1 LKTTIGYTESQARG
15 VDLTQEML
23 TFESVSPHLL
33 RVGACHDNLGDVLLK
48 KTKIICTLGPASS
61 SKQMIEKLFQAGMNG
76 VRINTA
82 YGDLAQYQSV
92 IETVREITDIPI
104 IIDIKG
110 PEIRIRASE
119 RKVLSKG
126 DILEVGFDGE
136 AVCFNHDFY
145 DQMGVDDEVYIDN
158 GKIRTRVVEKK
169 DRKLRLLALNSGSI
183 EDGKGVNIPNKHL
196 SVPTFP
202 EKDLEIIRF
211 AEKYDIEYIALSFTR
226 NAEDVKNL
234 SQTNNYKGGIIA
246 KIENSEGVQNVE
258 EILDVCHGIMV
269 ARGDLGVE
277 IPPERVPLVQK
288 SLIKLS
294 NQKGKLVVTATEML
308 ESMIHQPNPTRAEVS
323 DVANAI
329 LDGSDAVMLSG
340 ETAVGSY
347 PVEAVEMMT
356 RIANETE
363 KAVKSNVEDTPFI
376 NISDTVSKAIQ
387 RICQSMPVHNVIT
400 LTRSGYTA
408 RMIARFKIA
417 QPIIAVTPEIK
428 VKKQLEL
435 TFGVYPVVIDYL
447 EEKDKILAVAT
458 RLYEMH
464 LVDDE
469 ETVLFTAGERT
480 TMEHASNSI
489 EIHKIRELRKFGSF

>member
-1 LKTTIGYTESQARG
+1 
-15 VDLTQEML
+15 
-23 TFESVSPHLL
+23 
-33 RVGACHDNLGDVLLK
+33 LLK
-48 KTKIICTLGPASS
+48 KTKIICTVGPASS
-61 SKQMIEKLFQAGMNG
+61 SRQTIEKMFQAGMNG
-76 VRINTA
+76 ARINTA
-82 YGDLAQYQSV
+82 YGNLAQYQSV
-92 IETVREITDIPI
+92 IETVREIADIPI

-110 PEIRIRASE
+110 PEIRIRAAQ
-119 RKVLSKG
+119 RKVFSKG
-126 DILEVGFDGE
+126 DILEVGFDGKE
-136 AVCFNHDFY
+136 VCFNHDFY
-145 DQMGVDDEVYIDN
+145 DEMEVDDEVYIDN

-169 DRKLRLLALNSGSI
+169 NRKLRLLTLDSGVI

-211 AEKYDIEYIALSFTR
+211 AEKHDVEYVALSFTR

-234 SQTNNYKGGIIA
+234 SQTNSFEGGIIA

-258 EILDVCHGIMV
+258 EILEDASGLMV

-277 IPPERVPLVQK
+277 IEPERVPLVQK
-288 SLIKLS
+288 SLIKLC

-308 ESMIHQPNPTRAEVS
+308 ESMINQPNPTRAEVS

-340 ETAVGSY
+340 ETAVGQY
-347 PVEAVEMMT
+347 PVDAVEMMT

-376 NISDTVSKAIQ
+376 NISDTVSRAIQ
-387 RICQSMPVHNVIT
+387 RICQTMPIHKVIP

-435 TFGVYPVVIDYL
+435 IFGVYPVLINYQ
-447 EEKDKILAVAT
+447 EEKDRISAVANQ
-458 RLYEMH
+458 LHEMH

-469 ETVLFTAGERT
+469 ETVLFTSAMRT
-480 TMEHASNSI
+480 TVKHASNSI
-489 EIHKIRELRKFGSF
+489 EIHKIKELRNFAPS

>member
-1 LKTTIGYTESQARG
+1 
-15 VDLTQEML
+15 M
-23 TFESVSPHLL
+23 
-33 RVGACHDNLGDVLLK
+33 K
-48 KTKIICTLGPASS
+48 KTKIICTVGPASF
-61 SKQMIEKLFQAGMNG
+61 SKQVIERMFQAGMNG

-82 YGDLAQYQSV
+82 YGNLAQYRSI
-92 IETVREITDIPI
+92 IETVREIADIPI

-110 PEIRIRASE
+110 PEIRIKTSKPR
-119 RKVLSKG
+119 VFSKG
-126 DILEVGFDGE
+126 DILEIGFGGE
-136 AVCFNHDFY
+136 GISFNHDVY
-145 DQMGVDDEVYIDN
+145 DQMEVDDEVYIDN
-158 GKIRTRVVEKK
+158 GKIRTRLVKSK
-169 DRKLRLLALNSGSI
+169 DRKLLLLTSDSGVI

-196 SVPTFP
+196 SVPTFT

-211 AEKYDIEYIALSFTR
+211 AKNHDAEYVALSFTR

-234 SQTNNYKGGIIA
+234 SQTNNFAGGIIA
-246 KIENSEGVQNVE
+246 KIENSKGVQNAE
-258 EILDVCHGIMV
+258 EILDTCSGIMV

-277 IPPERVPLVQK
+277 IEPERVPLVQK

-340 ETAVGSY
+340 ETAVGQY

-376 NISDTVSKAIQ
+376 NISDTVSRAIQ
-387 RICQSMPVHNVIT
+387 RICQSMPVHKVIP

-408 RMIARFKIA
+408 RMIARFKIT

-428 VKKQLEL
+428 IKKQLEL
-435 TFGVYPVVIDYL
+435 AFGVYPVLIDYW
-447 EEKDKILAVAT
+447 EEKDRILTVANQ
-458 RLYEMH
+458 LHEMH
-464 LVDDE
+464 LISDGD
-469 ETVLFTAGERT
+469 TVLFTEGVRT
-480 TMEHASNSI
+480 TVEHSSNSI
-489 EIHKIRELRKFGSF
+489 EIHKIEELRRFASS

>member
-1 LKTTIGYTESQARG
+1 
-15 VDLTQEML
+15 
-23 TFESVSPHLL
+23 
-33 RVGACHDNLGDVLLK
+33 LK

-61 SKQMIEKLFQAGMNG
+61 SKPIIEKMFQAGMNG

-82 YGDLAQYQSV
+82 YGNLTQYQSI
-92 IETVREITDIPI
+92 IEAVREIADIPI

-110 PEIRIRASE
+110 PEIRIKTSQ
-119 RKVLSKG
+119 RKVFSKG
-126 DILEVGFDGE
+126 DVLEVGFDGE
-136 AVCFNHDFY
+136 EVHFNHDFY
-145 DQMGVDDEVYIDN
+145 DKMKVDDEVYIDN

-169 DRKLRLLALNSGSI
+169 DRKLRLLTLDSGAI
-183 EDGKGVNIPNKHL
+183 EDGKGVNIPNKQL
-196 SVPTFP
+196 SVPTFT

-211 AEKYDIEYIALSFTR
+211 AKKHDVEYIALSFTR

-234 SQTNNYKGGIIA
+234 SQTNSFEGGIIA
-246 KIENSEGVQNVE
+246 KIENTEGVQNVE
-258 EILDVCHGIMV
+258 EILDAASGLMV

-277 IPPERVPLVQK
+277 IEPERVPLIQK
-288 SLIKLS
+288 SFIKLS

-340 ETAVGSY
+340 ETAVGQY
-347 PVEAVEMMT
+347 PVESVEMMT
-356 RIANETE
+356 RIANEAE

-387 RICQSMPVHNVIT
+387 RICQSMPVHKVIP

-435 TFGVYPVVIDYL
+435 TFGVYPVLINYR
-447 EEKDKILAVAT
+447 EEKDRISAVANQ
-458 RLYEMH
+458 LYEMR

-469 ETVLFTAGERT
+469 ETVLFTAAMRT
-480 TMEHASNSI
+480 TMAHASNSI
-489 EIHKIRELRKFGSF
+489 EIHRIKELRKFASS